1 MKKIN
6 VLKYAVAVALLF
18 AVNNEANA
26 QFGKLKSLANKAKNA
41 VTEKVEQKTNV
52 DTNVDTTV
60 DTSVDTSA
68 DTSADSNESNNNV
81 WMSPIVVE
89 NNGAKAAGGLDK
101 YIGMTDADEA
111 LVFSY
116 YKPGE
121 SDFRT
126 NGKYDCGKTYGN
138 MIAQTLV
145 DMYRMIKSDG
155 KMDLASCTPENLR
168 DFYYGKPKGASVVTG
183 RPYLTDNLEHAMNPR
198 SKYSSLSKGE
208 QNVLMSKADAD
219 AFKRVAEKAK
229 KAYEAKFGAI
239 PKA

>member
-6 VLKYAVAVALLF
+6 VLKYAVAIALLF
-18 AVNNEANA
+18 AVNTEANA
-26 QFGKLKSLANKAKNA
+26 QFGKLKNLAKKAKDA
-41 VTEKVEQKTNV
+41 VEKVEDKTTVNANV
-52 DTNVDTTV
+52 DTNVDANVSNTV
-60 DTSVDTSA
+60 T
-68 DTSADSNESNNNV
+68 ESNNDAGNNDV

-89 NNGAKAAGGLDK
+89 NNGTKAAGGLDK

-111 LVFSY
+111 LVFTY
-116 YKPGE
+116 YQPGT

-126 NGKYDCGKTYGN
+126 AGKYDCGKTYGN

-155 KMDLASCTPENLR
+155 KMDLASCTPTSLR

-183 RPYLTDNLEHAMNPR
+183 RPYFTDYLEHATNPR
-198 SKYSSLSKGE
+198 SKYDTSKKGE

-219 AFKRVAEKAK
+219 AFKRAAEKAK